1 MKSDNYDKLLVDN
14 PEVILISKE
23 FMLFYIFEME
33 LKNIEK
39 PIPIFRLSESMADN
53 DDIFWRVMS
62 KLLSE
67 DKVNEIKSIL

>member
-1 MKSDNYDKLLVDN
+1 
-14 PEVILISKE
+14 
-23 FMLFYIFEME
+23 ME

-39 PIPIFRLSESMADN
+39 PIPIFRLSESMANN

-67 DKVNEIKSIL
+67 DKINEIKSIL